1 MASLLLLLFFFQQ
14 NWPSIKEEVSSAII
28 HFFNSGSLDDS
39 INKTYITLIPKKTSL
54 EHVTDFKPISLCN
67 IIYKLISKALA
78 NRLKTNLPH
87 IISGSQSAFIL
98 GRLIS
103 DNILAAYETRHSMQT
118 CMWSK
123 TRFMGFKLDMHKAYD
138 RVEWNFLEAVMIKM
152 VFEAR
157 WVQIVM
163 TCVTSM
169 QFAVLVNGSPGE
181 WFKPSRGIRHGDPM
195 SPYLFLICAEVL
207 SSLFS

>member
-1 MASLLLLLFFFQQ
+1 
-14 NWPSIKEEVSSAII
+14 
-28 HFFNSGSLDDS
+28 
-39 INKTYITLIPKKTSL
+39 
-54 EHVTDFKPISLCN
+54 
-67 IIYKLISKALA
+67 
-78 NRLKTNLPH
+78 
-87 IISGSQSAFIL
+87 
-98 GRLIS
+98 
-103 DNILAAYETRHSMQT
+103 
-118 CMWSK
+118 
-123 TRFMGFKLDMHKAYD
+123 
-138 RVEWNFLEAVMIKM
+138 MIKM